1 MKKLLFIVLAG
12 VLLLMTGCS
21 STSSKTSS
29 EATAEEPLIFKLP
42 HNMNEQHTVHIALM
56 DFAEQ
61 VNEKTEG
68 RIKIEIYPNAQLGSE
83 NEVLEQL
90 MAGIIPMTKVS
101 APTLATYDEGYHTYG
116 LPFIFDDTA
125 HYYRCMD
132 SDIMRDFFMSSE
144 EAGFVGLTYYT
155 SGSRSFYTVD
165 KPITKPEDLKGLKIR
180 VQDMKSQTDMLKAL
194 DGTPVAMAYGDVYTA
209 LQTGII
215 DGTENNET
223 ALTVG
228 KHGEVC
234 KVYSWDEHTMI
245 PDMLVMSSK
254 AWDLLSEEDRQIV
267 IECAENSTQT
277 HKVEWD
283 SAIEEAVAEAK
294 TMGVTFVEDV
304 DKEAFR
310 LATEEMIAGYEE
322 KYPKVKELLDAIGT
336 IQ

>member
-1 MKKLLFIVLAG
+1 MKKLLSIITAG
-12 VLLLMTGCS
+12 LLLLMTGCS
-21 STSSKTSS
+21 SSGTMASS
-29 EATAEEPLIFKLP
+29 EATAENPLVFKLP
-42 HNMNEQHTVHIALM
+42 HNMNEQHTVHVALM
-56 DFAEQ
+56 DFAAQ
-61 VNEKTEG
+61 VREKTNG
-68 RIKIEIYPNAQLGSE
+68 RIQIEIYPNAQLGSE
-83 NEVLEQL
+83 DEVLEQL

-101 APTLATYDEGYHTYG
+101 APTLATYEEGYHTYG

-132 SDIMRDFFMSSE
+132 SEAMRDFFMSSE
-144 EAGFVGLTYYT
+144 KSGFIGLTYYT
-155 SGSRSFYTVD
+155 SGSRSFYTVN
-165 KPITKPEDLKGLKIR
+165 KPISKPEDLNGMKIR

-194 DGTPVAMAYGDVYTA
+194 GGTPVAMAYGDVYTA

-254 AWDLLSEEDRQIV
+254 AWELLTPEDQQIM
-267 IECAENSTQT
+267 IECAERSTQS
-277 HKVEWD
+277 HKIEWD
-283 SAIEEAVAEAK
+283 KAIDAAVTEAE
-294 TMGVTFVEDV
+294 TMGVTFVKDV

-310 LATEEMIAGYEE
+310 EATGDLIATYEN
-322 KYPKVKELLDAIGT
+322 KYPKVRELLDAIAA